1 MNDHHFERS
10 QLLVNQGRYELAE
23 QELAKVL
30 AANPDHAS
38 AHALLAIC
46 LAQKEQLAAATQT
59 IQQAIALSPQFS
71 GFHYIYAGILSQQGK
86 LTEAK
91 AAIAQALRLDP
102 KDADYYAR
110 LASIQYDQTKY
121 TEVLQTTKQGLS
133 LDPEHIGCMNLRLLG
148 LMQLGQLASAE
159 QEVAIALAHAPNN
172 SFSYGIQG
180 WILLHQNRIPEAL
193 HSFRAALRLEPQFE
207 WARQGLVEGLKARN
221 VLYRTIL
228 RFDLWRS
235 RMNNAQRV
243 GLVLLLL
250 IPQTRFL
257 VLLLFLCILLIR
269 PLFTALLCLDP
280 YGRLALTRQEIN
292 RSKWISTIILSF
304 IPGAIA
310 ALISHQVGW
319 IFILPSLLA
328 VAYWAVQLRTP
339 ESNREQKLKLVILLL
354 LGIGIALLAI
364 AAVSGPANL
373 PTVLAS
379 LGAGLILVTVLGFL
393 FFVVGAFIIKSAIA
407 LYKQLTKNRK
417 V

>member
-1 MNDHHFERS
+1 MNDQHFERS
-10 QLLVNQGRYELAE
+10 QLLVDQGRYDLAE
-23 QELAKVL
+23 QELAQVL

-46 LAQKEQLAAATQT
+46 LAQKEQFPAAIQT
-59 IQQAIALSPQFS
+59 IQRAIALSPSFS

-91 AAIAQALRLDP
+91 AAIAEALRLDP
-102 KDADYYAR
+102 EDADYYAR
-110 LASIQYDQTKY
+110 LASIQYDQSKY

-133 LDPEHIGCMNLRLLG
+133 LDAEQIGCLNLRLLA
-148 LMQLGQLASAE
+148 LMQLGQLSSAE
-159 QEVAIALAHAPNN
+159 QEVEVTLATAPENPFSHAIK
-172 SFSYGIQG
+172 G
-180 WILLHQNRIPEAL
+180 WISLHQNRIPTAL
-193 HSFRAALRLEPQFE
+193 ESFREALRLAPQLE

-221 VLYRTIL
+221 RLYRLIL

-250 IPQTRFL
+250 IPQTRVL
-257 VLLLFLCILLIR
+257 VLLLFLSILLIR
-269 PLFTALLCLDP
+269 PLFTALLWLDP
-280 YGRLALTRQEIN
+280 YGRLALTQPEIN

-328 VAYWAVQLRTP
+328 VVYWAIQLRNA
-339 ESNREQKLKLVILLL
+339 ESNWEQKLKLGILLL
-354 LGIGIALLAI
+354 LGVGIALLAI
-364 AAVSGPANL
+364 ASVSGSANL

-379 LGAGLILVTVLGFL
+379 LGAGLILVTILGFL
-393 FFVVGAFIIKSAIA
+393 LFVVGAFMVKSAIA
-407 LYKQLTKNRK
+407 LFKFLSGDRK